1 MYLKIWLSEN
11 VIGSI
16 FSLAQM
22 FSDFLNW
29 APIVALYFFCFG
41 GCSFALAYLLKRFTR
56 LDLLECLC
64 GSLALSQ
71 LMKLLSMVFSSAL
84 NALGSLYIYFYLG
97 SIGLLLLACY
107 LISYKQISFG
117 FFLKASSKIRKAGAK
132 NPIILSLAFL
142 LLGLF
147 LFLLLLRAVYFFDNT
162 YDVVNYGYSKIALLF
177 QNNSIFY
184 LSGLQDL
191 RIDASERNGELYFLH
206 AFLFSSDLR
215 LIGLA
220 GVEVWI
226 CIFFGILFLLRQFEV
241 EQISALALALFLS
254 SAPVIFG
261 LSGITKGDAWAIF
274 NFTCA
279 TGFLLSSLR
288 YPNFSAARFFF
299 FIVFLTLAAT
309 SKMTVAFG
317 VAPMFL
323 YGAVLFLKKKGC
335 KLSLSWLAAL
345 FLCGIIA
352 ANKQLQNLLVYANPF
367 KRQEWET
374 SVSGFKWENF
384 NGGLPD
390 LLRWV
395 FGLQGDLCLTGW
407 QVDMLKGMGLV
418 FVIILLAVGILLFFD
433 IKLKA
438 TTGNIISRPTLIV
451 SVISLVGLFCVISYI
466 PNQMGAFQ
474 EHWCRFLTPYSVVL
488 ACICLAWISNKA
500 RASVGVKY
508 IILLIALAGGFYHLA
523 VALKTSN
530 ILSHRGK
537 ADMVEKIFNYDRFES
552 RFGKDF
558 QPGDKMKLH
567 YEQNRDRNM
576 NVLAYTLDY
585 DAPYFWIFGDNF
597 AWNVDITDRED
608 KFIDKIKENNYDI
621 ICIPIIKK
629 DIDTQNAIDK
639 FERLGIELEPSGDF
653 LLTRFNNGKFNSKK

>member
-1 MYLKIWLSEN
+1 MDWL
-11 VIGSI
+11 
-16 FSLAQM
+16 Q
-22 FSDFLNW
+22 
-29 APIVALYFFCFG
+29 
-41 GCSFALAYLLKRFTR
+41 
-56 LDLLECLC
+56 CLV

-71 LMKLLSMVFSSAL
+71 LLKLLSMVVSSAF

-97 SIGLLLLACY
+97 SLGLLLLACY
-107 LISYKQISFG
+107 LISNKQISFD
-117 FFLKASSKIRKAGAK
+117 FFLKVATEIRKALTK

-254 SAPVIFG
+254 SAPVVFG
-261 LSGITKGDAWAIF
+261 LSGITKGDSWAIF

-279 TGFLLSSLR
+279 TGFLVSGYKS
-288 YPNFSAARFFF
+288 PNFSAARFFF
-299 FIVFLTLAAT
+299 FILFLALAAT
-309 SKMTVAFG
+309 SKMTIAFG

-323 YGAVLFLKKKGC
+323 YGAVIFLKKKGRQ
-335 KLSLSWLAAL
+335 LSISWLVAL
-345 FLCGIIA
+345 FLCVLIA
-352 ANKQLQNLLVYANPF
+352 ANKQLQNLLVYANPL

-384 NGGLPD
+384 IGGWPD
-390 LLRWV
+390 FLRWL
-395 FGLQGDLCLTGW
+395 FGFQGDLSFTGW
-407 QVDMLKGMGLV
+407 QVDMIKGMGLV
-418 FVIILLAVGILLFFD
+418 FVLILMAVVILLFSRSS
-433 IKLKA
+433 IKPMPQSW
-438 TTGNIISRPTLIV
+438 IFRLIV
-451 SVISLVGLFCVISYI
+451 FISAISLFGLFCIISYI
-466 PNQMGAFQ
+466 PNQMEAFQ
-474 EHWCRFLTPYSVVL
+474 RHWCRFLAPYFVVL
-488 ACICLAWISNKA
+488 ACAWLAWIVSKA
-500 RASVGVKY
+500 KPKGAWTSVF
-508 IILLIALAGGFYHLA
+508 LIVALTGGFYHLIA
-523 VALKTSN
+523 SLKSSN

-537 ADMVEKIFNYDRFES
+537 SDMVNQIFKYDRFES

-558 QPGDKMKLH
+558 LPGDMMKRL
-567 YEQNRDRNM
+567 YKQNRGQKM
-576 NVLAYTLDY
+576 NVLAYTVNY

-597 AWNVDITDRED
+597 GWNADITDNENE
-608 KFIDKIKENNYDI
+608 FVEKINKQKYDI
-621 ICIPIIKK
+621 LFISINNRNNDVKNSI
-629 DIDTQNAIDK
+629 AK
-639 FERLGIELEPSGDF
+639 FEKAGLNFEPSGDF
-653 LLTRFNNGKFNSKK
+653 IFICK